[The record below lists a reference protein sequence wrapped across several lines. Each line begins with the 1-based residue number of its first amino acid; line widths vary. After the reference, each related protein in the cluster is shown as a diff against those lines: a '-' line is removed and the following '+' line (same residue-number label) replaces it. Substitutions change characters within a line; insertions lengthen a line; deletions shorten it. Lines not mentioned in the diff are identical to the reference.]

1 MILRSPALI
10 LFVRLKD
17 RISLYEAQDA
27 VTEVFLTPPVDVE
40 AVARSAA
47 ACLLETYDPSA
58 AVGMA
63 KPARNSVR
71 AIDASGVSD
80 CPANTI
86 DGSRAITAVAEQ
98 FGSQARLAA
107 AVSNSAECDGQG
119 SNAPQDITNA
129 HRGLVKLAPA
139 ELDEGYAQSPSAY
152 GAPAEGLF
160 FGFRPYLYPW
170 GPGATLAGV
179 LVGAVV
185 AGSTER

>member
-1 MILRSPALI
+1 
-10 LFVRLKD
+10 
-17 RISLYEAQDA
+17 
-27 VTEVFLTPPVDVE
+27 
-40 AVARSAA
+40 
-47 ACLLETYDPSA
+47 
-58 AVGMA
+58 MA

-139 ELDEGYAQSPSAY
+139 ELDEGYAQSRAPMALQPRVSFSASDPTCIHGGLARPSL
-152 GAPAEGLF
+152 EC
-160 FGFRPYLYPW
+160 W
-170 GPGATLAGV
+170 
-179 LVGAVV
+179 
-185 AGSTER
+185 